1 MFEEKSKTL
10 MRKLLLNKSS
20 LNYNEEIGNL
30 KTVINFKRVNIM
42 KKILITFIL
51 TFAVITSLLAEGTL
65 ISAVLIT
72 RHGDRTPFD
81 NIVNANYQWG
91 TDLSELTPIGMHQEF
106 MLGSTLRK
114 HYIEDLKFLDGQYKA
129 NTIYTLSS
137 NSNRTIL
144 SAECLLMGLYP
155 PGTTGPEIAKEEP
168 ALPGR
173 IQVIPV
179 RSLPDSS
186 YMILTPYQ
194 IYLKILGK
202 YVYNSKEWTDKQNE
216 LKPKFEVWSKTLG
229 NKIETLGDVLTIG
242 DVLIVAKQHKL
253 PMPEGLGDKDITEIL
268 QATSWGL
275 AQQFKSETVSY
286 LMGGE
291 LVNTII
297 KNLKESA
304 EGKYK
309 YKLTYYSGHDITILP
324 VMSLLGSPLK
334 ESPGYAANV
343 IIELYKENASQF
355 YVKVLYN
362 GDYVKLPIMNGKD
375 SCSLSDIEAHISK
388 LNEKCKNVKLP

>member
-1 MFEEKSKTL
+1 
-10 MRKLLLNKSS
+10 
-20 LNYNEEIGNL
+20 
-30 KTVINFKRVNIM
+30 M
-42 KKILITFIL
+42 KKILITIIL
-51 TFAVITSLLAEGTL
+51 TFTLITSLLAEGTL

-81 NIVNANYQWG
+81 NIVNVNYQWG
-91 TDLSELTPIGMHQEF
+91 TDLTELTPIGIHQEF
-106 MLGSTLRK
+106 MLGSKLRK
-114 HYIEDLKFLDGQYKA
+114 HYIEDLKFLDSQYKE

-155 PGTTGPEIAKEEP
+155 PGTGPEIAKEEP

-173 IQVIPV
+173 IQTIPV

-194 IYLKILGK
+194 SYLKILGK
-202 YVYNSKEWTDKQNE
+202 YVYNSKEWMDKQNE
-216 LKPKFEVWSKTLG
+216 LKGKFEEWSKILG
-229 NKIETLGDVLTIG
+229 NKVENLGDVLTIG
-242 DVLIVAKQHKL
+242 DVLIVAKQHEL
-253 PMPEGLGDKDITEIL
+253 PMPEGLSNEDVQEIL
-268 QATSWGL
+268 QTTSWGL

-291 LVNTII
+291 LVNAII
-297 KNLKESA
+297 KNLKDSA
-304 EGKYK
+304 ESKNK

-324 VMSLLGSPLK
+324 VMSLLGSPLE

-343 IIELYKENASQF
+343 ILELYKDGASQF
-355 YVKVLYN
+355 YIKVLYN
-362 GDYVKLPIMNGKD
+362 GDYVRLPIMNSKEY
-375 SCSLSDIEAHISK
+375 CSLSDLEAYISK
-388 LNEKCKNVKLP
+388 LNEKYKGVLLPQ

>member
-1 MFEEKSKTL
+1 MFEEISKAL
-10 MRKLLLNKSS
+10 MRKLLLNKSF

-51 TFAVITSLLAEGTL
+51 TFTVITSLLAEGTL
-65 ISAVLIT
+65 ISAILIT
-72 RHGDRTPFD
+72 RHGDRSPFD
-81 NIVNANYQWG
+81 NIVNVNYQWG
-91 TDLSELTPIGMHQEF
+91 TDLTELTPIGMNQEY
-106 MLGSTLRK
+106 MLGSKLRK
-114 HYIEDLKFLDGQYKA
+114 HYIEDLKFLDNSYKA

-155 PGTTGPEIAKEEP
+155 PGTGPEIAKEEP

-179 RSLPDSS
+179 RSLPDNS

-194 IYLKILGK
+194 TYLKILDK
-202 YVYNSKEWTDKQNE
+202 YVYSSKEWTDKQNE
-216 LKPKFEVWSKTLG
+216 LKPKFEVWEKILG
-229 NKIETLGDVLTIG
+229 NKVKTLGDVLTIG

-253 PMPEGLGDKDITEIL
+253 PMPEGLSNEDVQEIL

-275 AQQFKSETVSY
+275 AQQFKSESVSY

-291 LVNTII
+291 LINTII
-297 KNLKESA
+297 KNLKESSDS
-304 EGKYK
+304 KYK

-324 VMSLLGSPLK
+324 VMSLLGSPLE
-334 ESPGYAANV
+334 ESPGYAANI
-343 IIELYKENASQF
+343 IIELYKDGASQF

-362 GDYVKLPIMNGKD
+362 GNYVKLPIMNGKD
-375 SCSLSDIEAHISK
+375 SCSLSDLEAHISG
-388 LNEKCKNVKLP
+388 LNEKYKSVQLP